1 MAKILAVDDEPSIV
15 RLVQATLKARG
26 HEVVTAGDGQE
37 ALLKARMEKPDLIV
51 LDIMMPLL
59 DGHETRKR
67 LKADAATKDIPI
79 IFASAVGELSQQLDT
94 MEEGD
99 EDYIT
104 KPFKPSELAELV
116 ADTLDP
122 AKREELRKNRRQ
134 RKAKLRTM
142 VEIMHRDRGA

>member
-15 RLVQATLKARG
+15 RLVEATLKARG
-26 HEVVTAGDGQE
+26 HQVLTACDGQE

-51 LDIMMPLL
+51 LDIMMPHM
-59 DGHETRKR
+59 DGHEVRKR
-67 LKADAATKDIPI
+67 LRASEDTKRIPI
-79 IFASAVGELSQQLDT
+79 IFASAIGELSQQLDT

-122 AKREELRKNRRQ
+122 QKREDMRRHRNQ

>member
-15 RLVQATLKARG
+15 RLVAATLKAKG
-26 HEVVTAGDGQE
+26 HEVITASDGQE

-51 LDIMMPLL
+51 LDIMMPIL
-59 DGHETRKR
+59 DGRETRKR
-67 LKADAATKDIPI
+67 LKADPKTADIPI

-94 MEEGD
+94 MEGGE

-122 AKREELRKNRRQ
+122 HKRSEMEKTRHQ

-142 VEIMHRDRGA
+142 VEIMHRNTGA